1 MTFPWDLRPKLWTL
15 SVRNGLFVHWVR
27 PLLKVVPRGQ
37 VHVVFVE
44 EMAASDKW
52 FGRLVQFLGID
63 ARSDGRSDGVPVVL
77 EQRNRRRDR
86 EAQGEGH
93 GIRARI
99 VGEKELARTSESE
112 SEPGPESDSE
122 PGSESASESESESA
136 YLEEVKAA
144 LNEYY
149 AESER
154 ELSMELERELGG
166 TSTADW
172 WR

>member
-1 MTFPWDLRPKLWTL
+1 M
-15 SVRNGLFVHWVR
+15 
-27 PLLKVVPRGQ
+27 KVVPRGQ

-44 EMAASDKW
+44 EMAASDEW

-122 PGSESASESESESA
+122 PASESASELA
-136 YLEEVKAA
+136 YHEEVKAA

-154 ELSMELERELGG
+154 ELGVELERELGG